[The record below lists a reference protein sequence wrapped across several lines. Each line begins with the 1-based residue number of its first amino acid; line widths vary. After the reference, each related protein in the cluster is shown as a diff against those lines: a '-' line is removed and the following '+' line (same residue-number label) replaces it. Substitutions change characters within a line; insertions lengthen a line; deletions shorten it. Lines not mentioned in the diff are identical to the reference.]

1 MTKRLCWLE
10 SLHGR
15 WASVNSNSRYVL
27 FSSTRHRWRYS
38 PPEITHYI
46 KTPEVSP
53 VSQLGSGLCLVGWT
67 ALGIRMSASFQ
78 IFALKVAALRR
89 VEQLCKAK
97 IWKLHSRVQPTRQGP
112 DPNWSTGLTPIDFVY
127 RGLSAV
133 TMLLVAEQRQANESL
148 VTVNKVL
155 ELTRRVANQSKTLRS
170 NLEMTEA
177 DALAALHRTT
187 QQYTAVLALNQVRS
201 LCSKVLNMCWK
212 DSFSWYKQ

>member
-1 MTKRLCWLE
+1 
-10 SLHGR
+10 
-15 WASVNSNSRYVL
+15 
-27 FSSTRHRWRYS
+27 
-38 PPEITHYI
+38 
-46 KTPEVSP
+46 
-53 VSQLGSGLCLVGWT
+53 
-67 ALGIRMSASFQ
+67 
-78 IFALKVAALRR
+78 
-89 VEQLCKAK
+89 
-97 IWKLHSRVQPTRQGP
+97 
-112 DPNWSTGLTPIDFVY
+112 
-127 RGLSAV
+127 
-133 TMLLVAEQRQANESL
+133 MLLVAEQRQANESL